1 MSKEYLNYL
10 NLNPSEIGN
19 ARRIEML
26 NDIMRNGTF
35 LPRTVEYKDIDEAFR
50 DWVKSLAIISD
61 EGKEYPTMTLFSSQR
76 FSEYSQSW
84 KFVDENQNI
93 LLNFKTITREN
104 NPSYGEIQ
112 GGLWNIPGDRF
123 YTMKRKKVLDDN
135 GSESYLVLKM
145 KQPMAIDLSYKL
157 SIFTTR
163 YTAINEFNTLINKQ
177 FAGRQCYIQP
187 NGHFMPMI
195 LDQISDESQYNID
208 DRQFYSQT
216 YQIKVMA
223 YIITDGDYRVEEAP
237 IKFGIN
243 MGLPKITRRKAEIEM
258 DELEYRKINIE
269 TPCGISV
276 INVPTVVGKR
286 TVIDVQDLECN
297 PDEGGNY
304 YYKPLSITVKFPP
317 CIDKAVFTIPDD
329 INFVVNNL
337 VFEKWL
343 LGVNIFVNEEEV
355 SSKISA
361 DKPLILRKKDEVKII
376 AKRGGNKNAPISLTM
391 EGYSPDIVYARSLDD
406 LESQLDEQQFEDE
419 YEVNEEE

>member
-26 NDIMRNGTF
+26 NDIMHDGTF

-50 DWVKSLAIISD
+50 DWVKSLTIISD

-135 GSESYLVLKM
+135 GSESYLILKM

-237 IKFGIN
+237 IKFGVNI
-243 MGLPKITRRKAEIEM
+243 GLPKITRRRLKWTN
-258 DELEYRKINIE
+258 LNI
-269 TPCGISV
+269 
-276 INVPTVVGKR
+276 
-286 TVIDVQDLECN
+286 
-297 PDEGGNY
+297 
-304 YYKPLSITVKFPP
+304 VK
-317 CIDKAVFTIPDD
+317 
-329 INFVVNNL
+329 
-337 VFEKWL
+337 
-343 LGVNIFVNEEEV
+343 
-355 SSKISA
+355 
-361 DKPLILRKKDEVKII
+361 
-376 AKRGGNKNAPISLTM
+376 LTLKHRAA
-391 EGYSPDIVYARSLDD
+391 Y
-406 LESQLDEQQFEDE
+406 Q
-419 YEVNEEE
+419 

>member
-26 NDIMRNGTF
+26 NDIMRDGTF

-50 DWVKSLAIISD
+50 DWVKSLTIISD

-135 GSESYLVLKM
+135 GSESYLILKM

-195 LDQISDESQYNID
+195 LDQISDESQYNIN

-237 IKFGIN
+237 IKFGVN

-276 INVPTVVGKR
+276 ISVPTVVGKR

-304 YYKPLSITVKFPP
+304 YYKPISITVKFSP
-317 CIDKAVFTIPDD
+317 CGNKAVFTIPDD

-361 DKPLILRKKDEVKII
+361 DKPLILRKKDKVKII
-376 AKRGGNKNAPISLTM
+376 AKRGGNKNTPISLTM